1 MAKPSFTKDLS
12 LAGPDAW
19 KNISFHIYRLC
30 HLIYP
35 GHVCAQE
42 RGSGLVA
49 ISTLSLH
56 SVQTWASPMAKV
68 WPRMCMLRKLHRKI
82 PLLQN
87 RTPMKFN
94 CKRHSG
100 LAASHP
106 ELIFFQTQNKGR
118 RKKTSFQ
125 GLSSVRGK
133 QAWLAVQNSREHA

>member
-1 MAKPSFTKDLS
+1 MPGKISASIFIDYVIEFTQDMCV
-12 LAGPDAW
+12 
-19 KNISFHIYRLC
+19 HR
-30 HLIYP
+30 
-35 GHVCAQE
+35 
-42 RGSGLVA
+42 RGDSGLVA